1 MVKVGDKVSWRH
13 CWGSSPVTDVYVKS
27 LEVTT
32 YPRHKHGATVDAV
45 LWDVVK
51 QNRVIFTLSSG
62 NWAYASQIAPL
73 GKDPSIWHAAR

>member
-13 CWGSSPVTDVYVKS
+13 CWGSSPVADVYVKS
-27 LEVTT
+27 LEVTD
-32 YPRHKHGATVDAV
+32 YPRDKDGDIVDEV
-45 LWDVVK
+45 SWDVVK

-73 GKDPSIWHAAR
+73 GKDPSIWHTL